1 VFLKKQAIA
10 MVVYTVRNIVLQR
23 IEREFF
29 VELVSVFVYG
39 TISKQYTLAGAC
51 DYIAERIVS

>member
-1 VFLKKQAIA
+1 